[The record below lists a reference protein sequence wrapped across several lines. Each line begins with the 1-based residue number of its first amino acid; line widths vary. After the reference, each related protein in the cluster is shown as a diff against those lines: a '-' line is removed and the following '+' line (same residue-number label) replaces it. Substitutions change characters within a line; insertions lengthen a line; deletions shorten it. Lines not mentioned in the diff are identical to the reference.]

1 MENWV
6 VDQLKNKERFMSDA
20 INQYV
25 WTASGTNIEERWKQF
40 GWVRPS
46 EQPEYRA
53 KWKFFQELPLRNL
66 DDKAKEQ
73 YELLLKKSKVVRI
86 K

>member
-1 MENWV
+1 
-6 VDQLKNKERFMSDA
+6 MSDA

-53 KWKFFQELPLRNL
+53 KWKFFQELPKSNMNYFLKNL
-66 DDKAKEQ
+66 KW
-73 YELLLKKSKVVRI
+73 
-86 K
+86 

>member
-1 MENWV
+1 MNE
-6 VDQLKNKERFMSDA
+6 
-20 INQYV
+20 YV
-25 WTASGTNIEERWKQF
+25 WTAAGTNIEERWIKQY

-46 EQPEYRA
+46 EQPEFQA
-53 KWKFFQELPLRNL
+53 KYKYYQELPLRKL

>member
-1 MENWV
+1 
-6 VDQLKNKERFMSDA
+6 MSDA
-20 INQYV
+20 INKYI
-25 WTASGTNIEERWKQF
+25 WTASGTNIEERWIKYH
-40 GWVRPS
+40 GWIRPS
-46 EQPEYRA
+46 ELPEYKA
-53 KWKFFQELPLRNL
+53 KWKHFQELPLRGL

>member
-1 MENWV
+1 
-6 VDQLKNKERFMSDA
+6 MSDA
-20 INQYV
+20 MKDSFV
-25 WTASGTNIEERWKQF
+25 WTTSGTNIEERWKQY